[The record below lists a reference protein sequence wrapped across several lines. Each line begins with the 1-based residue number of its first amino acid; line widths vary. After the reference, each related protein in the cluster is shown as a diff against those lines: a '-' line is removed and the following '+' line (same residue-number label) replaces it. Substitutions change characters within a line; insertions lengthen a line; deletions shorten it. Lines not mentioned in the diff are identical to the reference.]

1 MQKGESYIMM
11 YAAGVCLLC
20 SVLLAGTTMALKP
33 RQDAESELDR
43 KRNVLKAFDA
53 PMRDE
58 ATGEPIA
65 GPEVE
70 RLYTQHVRE
79 ITVTASGRTLPLFQ
93 WEVDGRTERI
103 ALPVSG
109 KGLWSTIYGY
119 LALDAR
125 ATTILGITFYKHGET
140 PGLGGEIEQPWFQ
153 ENFKGRQ
160 IFDKGTLRR
169 IEVAKGKARPPS
181 AEGPVQ
187 VDGISGATLTGAG
200 VTAFLNEILAGYEPY
215 FMTLREVR

>member
-58 ATGEPIA
+58 ATGEPIS

-79 ITVTASGRTLPLFQ
+79 ITVTAPESCAFSPKLSTRTSSPSTMRTRARTRSSVEGPEAWSSMPTIRSSG
-93 WEVDGRTERI
+93 EVDTVVLRSRG
-103 ALPVSG
+103 VM
-109 KGLWSTIYGY
+109 
-119 LALDAR
+119 R
-125 ATTILGITFYKHGET
+125 A
-140 PGLGGEIEQPWFQ
+140 
-153 ENFKGRQ
+153 
-160 IFDKGTLRR
+160 
-169 IEVAKGKARPPS
+169 S
-181 AEGPVQ
+181 
-187 VDGISGATLTGAG
+187 GISISPR
-200 VTAFLNEILAGYEPY
+200 TA
-215 FMTLREVR
+215 

>member
-11 YAAGVCLLC
+11 YAAGICLLC

-43 KRNVLKAFDA
+43 KRNVLKAFDV
-53 PMRDE
+53 PMRD
-58 ATGEPIA
+58 AAGQAIA
-65 GPEVE
+65 RAEVE
-70 RLYTQHVRE
+70 RLYKEHVRE
-79 ITVTASGRTLPLFQ
+79 TGVKASGQTLPLFQ
-93 WEVDGRTERI
+93 WEQDGKVDRV

-119 LALDAR
+119 LALDAK
-125 ATTILGITFYKHGET
+125 ATTILGVTFYKHGET

-153 ENFKGRQ
+153 QNFKGKR
-160 IFDKGTLRR
+160 IFENGKLRR
-169 IEVAKGKARPPS
+169 IEVAKGKAKPPT

-187 VDGISGATLTGAG
+187 VDGISGATLTGNG
-200 VTAFLNEILAGYEPY
+200 LNRFINQSLTDYEPY
-215 FMTLREVR
+215 FTTLREAR